1 METLKTYRKTWAE
14 VDLGAIAY
22 NFKQIKKKVGPQVKI
37 LAAVKANA
45 YGHGLVAVSRHLE
58 KSEIDFLGTSSV
70 DEAVNLRK
78 AGIKCPILNLS
89 NLLIDEIEPIIKL
102 KIIPVIAEI
111 KIARALNKKA
121 CAYRKEIPIHVKIDT
136 GMGRIGVWH
145 REAGTFIKNL
155 KSLSNLI
162 IEGIYTHFPSAEED
176 RDFTFEQIKR
186 FNLVVEEVK
195 SFGIW
200 PKYLHTA
207 NSAALIVHK
216 EAHFNLVRPG
226 LALYG
231 VYPNSK
237 FQAKLNL
244 KPALSLKTRIA
255 YIKRVSRGRSI
266 SYART
271 FFIKRA
277 SRIATLPI
285 GYADGYSHL
294 LSNKSKVLIRGKF
307 YPVVGTVCMDQTM
320 VDIGLKDNI
329 KVGDEVILIGSQ
341 KGRTIKVEELA
352 RICHTIP
359 YQVLCWISSRV
370 PRVYKVI
377 V

>member
-1 METLKTYRKTWAE
+1 MKTLKTYRKTWAE
-14 VDLGAIAY
+14 VDLGNIAY

-45 YGHGLVAVSRHLE
+45 YGHGLVRVSRKLE

-70 DEAVNLRK
+70 DEAINLRR
-78 AGIKCPILNLS
+78 AHLKCPILNLS
-89 NLLIDEIEPIIKL
+89 NLLIDEIEPIIKF

-121 CAYRKEIPIHVKIDT
+121 RAYHRKIPIHVKIDT

-145 REAGTFIKNL
+145 KEAGSFIKKL

-162 IEGIYTHFPSAEED
+162 TEGVYTHFPSAEED
-176 RDFTFEQIKR
+176 KDFTFEQIKR

-207 NSAALIVHK
+207 NSAALIIHK

-231 VYPNSK
+231 IYPNSK
-237 FQAKLNL
+237 FQAELNL

-255 YIKRVSRGRSI
+255 YIKGASKGRSI

-277 SRIATLPI
+277 TRIATLPI
-285 GYADGYSHL
+285 GYADGYSQL
-294 LSNKSKVLIRGKF
+294 LSNKSRVLIRGKF
-307 YPVVGTVCMDQTM
+307 YPIVGMVCMDQTM
-320 VDIGLKDNI
+320 VDVGLKDNI
-329 KVGDEVILIGSQ
+329 KVGDEVVLIGSQ

-370 PRVYKVI
+370 PRVYR
-377 V
+377 

>member
-1 METLKTYRKTWAE
+1 MKTLKTYRKTWAE
-14 VDLGAIAY
+14 VDLGNIAY

-45 YGHGLVAVSRHLE
+45 YGHGLVTVSRELE

-70 DEAVNLRK
+70 DEAINLRR
-78 AGIKCPILNLS
+78 AHLKCPILNLS
-89 NLLIDEIEPIIKL
+89 NLLINEIEPIIKF
-102 KIIPVIAEI
+102 KITPVIAEI

-121 CAYRKEIPIHVKIDT
+121 RAYHRKIPIHVKIDT

-145 REAGTFIKNL
+145 KEAGSFIKKL

-162 IEGIYTHFPSAEED
+162 TEGVYTHFPSAEED
-176 RDFTFEQIKR
+176 KDFTFEQIKR

-207 NSAALIVHK
+207 NSAALIIHK

-231 VYPNSK
+231 IYPNSK
-237 FQAKLNL
+237 FQAELNL

-255 YIKRVSRGRSI
+255 YMKGASKGRSI

-277 SRIATLPI
+277 TRIATLPI
-285 GYADGYSHL
+285 GYADGYSQL
-294 LSNKSKVLIRGKF
+294 LSNKSRVLIRGKF
-307 YPVVGTVCMDQTM
+307 YPIVGRVCMDQTM
-320 VDIGLKDNI
+320 VDVGLKDNI
-329 KVGDEVILIGSQ
+329 KVGDEVVLIGSQ

-370 PRVYKVI
+370 PRVYR
-377 V
+377 

>member
-1 METLKTYRKTWAE
+1 MKTLKTYRKTWAE
-14 VDLGAIAY
+14 VDLGTIAY

-45 YGHGLVAVSRHLE
+45 YGHGLVTVSRELE

-70 DEAVNLRK
+70 DEAINLRR
-78 AGIKCPILNLS
+78 AHLKCPILNLS
-89 NLLIDEIEPIIKL
+89 NLLIDEIEPIIKF
-102 KIIPVIAEI
+102 KITPVIAEI

-121 CAYRKEIPIHVKIDT
+121 RAYHRKIPIHVKIDT
-136 GMGRIGVWH
+136 GMGRIGVWYK
-145 REAGTFIKNL
+145 EAGTFIKKL

-162 IEGIYTHFPSAEED
+162 IEGVYTHFPSAEED
-176 RDFTFEQIKR
+176 KDFTFKQIKR
-186 FNLVVEEVK
+186 FNLVVEEMK

-207 NSAALIVHK
+207 NSAALIIHK

-237 FQAKLNL
+237 FQAELNL

-255 YIKRVSRGRSI
+255 YMKWASKGRSI

-277 SRIATLPI
+277 TRIATLPI
-285 GYADGYSHL
+285 GYADGYSQL
-294 LSNKSKVLIRGKF
+294 LSNKSRVLIRGKF
-307 YPVVGTVCMDQTM
+307 YPIVGRVCMDQTM
-320 VDIGLKDNI
+320 VDVGLKDNI
-329 KVGDEVILIGSQ
+329 KVGDEVVLIGSQ

-370 PRVYKVI
+370 PRVYR
-377 V
+377 